1 MIEIVFDEGIAANLR
16 VIIRQSRSE
25 TEKLITFMNEREQAS
40 DAALNDILCLQLHLD
55 KGPINCGLDS
65 DCRKKYIEEIYYE
78 HYSYIDNLNRLEKV
92 RELARKKNEFR
103 IWVDNLPSSLL
114 GLYCVCNELKNSSV
128 DIYVMDINVCV
139 EGYGNFFS
147 WAQVETE
154 VMLDLLGKEKKLSR
168 DELNEC
174 INSWNKNVSSNWN
187 LRSYINGSIV
197 RIQDNFFD
205 DIILGVFCEN
215 KDRTI
220 NEIIQSISEQYLTCM
235 DDYYIIYRIKC
246 LVNKKQLLIKKN
258 KNVYLTLV
266 QKKI

>member
-139 EGYGNFFS
+139 EGYGNFF
-147 WAQVETE
+147 
-154 VMLDLLGKEKKLSR
+154 LGRKWRLKSCL
-168 DELNEC
+168 
-174 INSWNKNVSSNWN
+174 
-187 LRSYINGSIV
+187 
-197 RIQDNFFD
+197 
-205 DIILGVFCEN
+205 
-215 KDRTI
+215 
-220 NEIIQSISEQYLTCM
+220 
-235 DDYYIIYRIKC
+235 IYWGK
-246 LVNKKQLLIKKN
+246 
-258 KNVYLTLV
+258 
-266 QKKI
+266 KKIIKR